1 MTALKKAW
9 RSVLRHRGKTLTALA
24 VSVSLSLFLCLFA
37 GNLEQNRVEWNRLS
51 DGADIRIQIT
61 SSNGQQKT
69 GLLIDDDRLE
79 KIEATGLAERGL
91 YTARALFTDS
101 EDQEENVRSPHFNG
115 HILAA
120 YTADTPLTEAGEDN
134 ISYFSGYDSS
144 LFGGSEAVCLLQE
157 DFLNSRGLQLG
168 DSYHVRLNTLKEG
181 GEVYPAGEAEFKIAG
196 TFRESGSGFAN
207 AVAVCSYDTLKAALS
222 QFNLHIWPSSAWLKV
237 KDPTQLNRIKEAM
250 KEANITSVL
259 PQAYLFSTQG
269 SAAVINDRK
278 FILRAEPLERN
289 IRLLQSLYPL
299 FFAAVAV
306 IAFLVSYLLAQSRRD
321 EIAVCRSLGES
332 RTGVF
337 LQFFWESTVVC
348 LSGAVLGFGA
358 AALLSGIS
366 PGMLALPL
374 LGYLAAYLLGAAAA
388 ILLLNRTNV
397 IQVLT
402 TLD

>member
-37 GNLEQNRVEWNRLS
+37 GNLEQNRAEWNRLS

-101 EDQEENVRSPHFNG
+101 EDQEEDVRSPHFNG

-157 DFLNSRGLQLG
+157 DFLNSRGLQPG

-289 IRLLQSLYPL
+289 I
-299 FFAAVAV
+299 
-306 IAFLVSYLLAQSRRD
+306 SYLLAQSRRD